1 MSTRP
6 ADVRKARLAR
16 HARVRETLRGSGA
29 RPRLAV
35 YRSLAH
41 VHVQLIDD
49 DAGRTLAAASSLE
62 LKGQKAKKT
71 EVAAKV
77 GELIGKRAKE
87 KGIESVVFDRGGAL
101 YHGRVKALADAA
113 RKAGLRF

>member
-1 MSTRP
+1 MRAQAAT
-6 ADVRKARLAR
+6 VRRARIAR
-16 HARVRETLRGSGA
+16 HLRVREKLRGTAA

-41 VHVQLIDD
+41 IHAQIIDD
-49 DAGRTLAAASSLE
+49 ASGRTLAAASSLE
-62 LKGQKAKKT
+62 LRATKAKKT
-71 EVAAKV
+71 EHAAKV
-77 GELIGKRAKE
+77 GQLLGQRARE

-101 YHGRVKALADAA
+101 YHGRVKALAEAA